1 MALNWGVIG
10 AGGIADRRTMPEG
23 IVPAANAELVA
34 IMEPVPEA
42 LERVKPKYPEA
53 TPYGSLDQILADDRV
68 EAVYIASPPR
78 FHCEQTLAACRAGRH
93 VLCEKPL
100 ALTVEEG
107 ERMVA
112 AAREAGVKLGTN
124 FMMRFHWC
132 HQRIKR
138 LLDEGK
144 LGRPVMGRAELT
156 CWYPLISGAFRQSQ
170 TAGGGGAFV
179 DMGNHC
185 LDLLEFFF
193 GRTTEIA
200 MLTGRLVQEYETEDT
215 AVAVLRFANGATG
228 MIDALFNV
236 PDAASRNMLEVY
248 GSLGSAVTKGT
259 VGQMS
264 TGEISLIAEEAGGG
278 YDAQQ
283 QRGGAGEQVLTE
295 ASPRNIYRALI
306 EEFTAAVEEGRDPPI
321 TGEQGVW
328 NHRVVEAAYESAR
341 TGRAV
346 RIP

>member
-1 MALNWGVIG
+1 MPLNWGVVG

-23 IVPAANAELVA
+23 LVPAGNAELVA
-34 IMEPVPEA
+34 MMEPVADVLEA
-42 LERVKPKYPEA
+42 LKPKYPDA
-53 TPYGSLDQILADDRV
+53 TPCDSVDELLADERV
-68 EAVYIASPPR
+68 KAVYIASPPG
-78 FHCEQTLAACRAGRH
+78 FHCEQTIAACRAGKH

-100 ALTVEEG
+100 ALTVAEG
-107 ERMVA
+107 EQMVA
-112 AAREAGVKLGTN
+112 AAQEAGVKLGTN

-132 HQRIKR
+132 HGRIKA
-138 LLDEGK
+138 LLDEGR

-156 CWYPLISGAFRQSQ
+156 CWYPLITGAFRQSEGE
-170 TAGGGGAFV
+170 GGGGAFV

-185 LDLLEFFF
+185 IDLLEFFF

-200 MLTGRLVQEYETEDT
+200 MFADRLLQEYETEDT
-215 AVAVLRFANGATG
+215 AVAILRFENGATG
-228 MIDALFNV
+228 MIDTLFNV

-264 TGEISLIAEEAGGG
+264 TGEISLIAEEAGAG

-283 QRGGAGEQVLTE
+283 KREDAGEEILQE
-295 ASPRNIYRALI
+295 ASPRNIYQALI
-306 EEFTAAVEEGRDPPI
+306 EEFTTAVEEDRDPPI
-321 TGEQGVW
+321 SGEDGLW

-346 RIP
+346 KLG